1 MRTGRHLAALLGV
14 STVALASATGAAAG
28 LPQGSEPVTLDPAD
42 YRRRFNTDPLTPVE
56 S

>member
-1 MRTGRHLAALLGV
+1 VDPSLMMPPTV
-14 STVALASATGAAAG
+14 SA
-28 LPQGSEPVTLDPAD
+28 

>member
-1 MRTGRHLAALLGV
+1 MRQLGIQGV
-14 STVALASATGAAAG
+14 SRRGKKPRTTVPDQKQPPA
-28 LPQGSEPVTLDPAD
+28 AD

>member
-1 MRTGRHLAALLGV
+1 MACKIALRCRTYGNRCGGDKLFYVDAHIASNYSLLR
-14 STVALASATGAAAG
+14 
-28 LPQGSEPVTLDPAD
+28 E

>member
-1 MRTGRHLAALLGV
+1 LITRVTHGRISMPRCLNLRAFEDEL
-14 STVALASATGAAAG
+14 S
-28 LPQGSEPVTLDPAD
+28 